1 MRLHPGA
8 DRRCRTGSRERESY
22 FHTIALLGVIL
33 HRRVVTGEPF
43 EPSPGWPT
51 VRPDPRLISSSPRR
65 AKRPNAPKQSARRP
79 LPADRERPSAG
90 QWRAWSGQRAGAHV
104 KTAAPRRNQHFA
116 ATHRGRAR
124 RSLGR
129 VASSGLG
136 FRHERTIRTRGPG
149 GISIQAVRSGKVQG
163 GWGMGGQT
171 ANGRGAP
178 VVGRNQRRSTP
189 PVAIRGS
196 GAFTPLAVAI
206 VLRSARARAE
216 AIAGDHASGR
226 SRLVAAVVSEDVVA
240 RGGRGSRG
248 CGAPRCSVPLAGRG
262 ALDGVGSGA
271 PR

>member
-171 ANGRGAP
+171 GNGRGAP

-189 PVAIRGS
+189 PVANVR
-196 GAFTPLAVAI
+196 LAVRVRFLSVRIGFGGTRLGLSSPASSPSAQ
-206 VLRSARARAE
+206 LRAYRLVGSDSTRVTC
-216 AIAGDHASGR
+216 SGR
-226 SRLVAAVVSEDVVA
+226 RYTT
-240 RGGRGSRG
+240 
-248 CGAPRCSVPLAGRG
+248 
-262 ALDGVGSGA
+262 
-271 PR
+271 